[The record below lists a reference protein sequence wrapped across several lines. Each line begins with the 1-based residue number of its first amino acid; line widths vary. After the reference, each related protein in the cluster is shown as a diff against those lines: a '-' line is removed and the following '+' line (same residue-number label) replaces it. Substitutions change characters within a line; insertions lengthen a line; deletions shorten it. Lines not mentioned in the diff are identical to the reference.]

1 MLKVWVLSG
10 MKRVLRQQSMAGQ
23 IFCKDHNACATF
35 VAVRFLKQKIL
46 VGISIF
52 AFSASALAD
61 GFTANLGLGYSP
73 TFGSAFTSEL
83 GLKYDLD
90 LTENIS
96 LASGF
101 TFNDYKLNLFV
112 TPEFSSS
119 IFKDGASDLKAYAG
133 LETTLGVLP
142 VPVNLTI
149 KPYAGLSLKYLVSDA
164 FTTQGKLEAGLG
176 FFIDG
181 KPLAYRPYLKL
192 SGEGTYVLVSQASLG
207 FGAKLALYSGSLGY
221 NPYLNT
227 TYTLNPNIA
236 FLGELGYTGGIGW
249 SSSNSA
255 TASFGSFYLVLRTQ
269 FKF

>member
-1 MLKVWVLSG
+1 
-10 MKRVLRQQSMAGQ
+10 MAGQ
-23 IFCKDHNACATF
+23 LLYKRNDTCATF
-35 VAVRFLKQKIL
+35 IAVRFLKQEIL

-52 AFSASALAD
+52 ALSASALAD

-73 TFGSAFTSEL
+73 TFGSTFTSEL
-83 GLKYDLD
+83 GLKYDLN

-96 LASGF
+96 LTSGF
-101 TFNDYKLNLFV
+101 TFDNYKLNLFV

-119 IFKDGASDLKAYAG
+119 IFKDGVSDLKAYAG

-149 KPYAGLSLKYLVSDA
+149 RPYAGLNLKYLVSDA

-181 KPLAYRPYLKL
+181 KPLAYRPYLKI
-192 SGEGTYVLVSQASLG
+192 SGEGTYMLVPQASLG
-207 FGAKLALYSGSLGY
+207 FGGKLALYASSLGY

-227 TYTLNPNIA
+227 AYTLNSNIA

-249 SSSNSA
+249 SSSSSA